1 MKTLLFGLI
10 IVLTGISC
18 CAQKYE
24 TWVLQSYYG
33 AQIKGDIVSVDDYG
47 ISITSLSKISIF
59 IPEKDSKIKWDDM
72 YELKIRN
79 KTRHQVGTLIGLGVG
94 FASGMILAKNWPD
107 KPGSFGMGRIFAST
121 GMIGLGALVGSL
133 VTSAKIT
140 IPLQGKSAIERKLYV
155 EQILYPPK

>member
-1 MKTLLFGLI
+1 MKACLFSI
-10 IVLTGISC
+10 IAVFAISC
-18 CAQKYE
+18 SYAQKYE
-24 TWVLQSYYG
+24 AWVFHPVKNG
-33 AQIKGDIVSVDDYG
+33 ETKGDIVSVDDYG

-72 YELKIRN
+72 YGLQIRN

-107 KPGSFGMGRIFAST
+107 QPGSFGMGKIFAST

-140 IPLQGKSAIERKLYV
+140 IPLQGKSAMERKLYV